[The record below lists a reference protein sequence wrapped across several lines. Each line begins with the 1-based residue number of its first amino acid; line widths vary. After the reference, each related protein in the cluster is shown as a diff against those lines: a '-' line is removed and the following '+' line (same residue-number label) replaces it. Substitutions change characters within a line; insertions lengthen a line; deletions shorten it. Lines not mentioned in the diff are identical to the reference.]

1 MAERRKRTFADL
13 SKYIKKSPNPAWILL
28 AVALGFLGVYIYTMN
43 IYLATLIVIVPY
55 LLNLALDQ
63 LTFKST
69 NTIFPLRRNITSVAI
84 TLWFY
89 IIFSGIL
96 IIIFPWLKF
105 QAIPL
110 GISFTAFFRYLVLY
124 IYFSK
129 KPYVN
134 VIASL
139 YFSLSLIPTFIYL
152 GLSGPI
158 LEIILFSIFS
168 AILAAIFVEKSTK
181 KFKERYEEEPTDLI
195 KFFLLHGFDRKY
207 NQIGERFF
215 KRMYNQNRIVPVKTI
230 TLREKTGSL
239 KTILVFPYIHPGPF
253 GTVGSSDLPIRLQK
267 RLNDLKCDLMV
278 FHTTTT
284 NDNNCSGEEDIG
296 AIAEGIKR
304 AMSSGE
310 KAEFMSRAKRVNA
323 SKYAISIFKF
333 GDFGFGAILPERDPF
348 DDISLPEGKRII
360 EAVKESG
367 ASDFAVID
375 AQSNYTPGVLELMD
389 CSPLIRPFQ
398 REFQRME
405 AKYPIM
411 AGYARGSYN
420 IKSLGEMGIQVLTF
434 NIDSAISAV
443 ILTDSNNIT
452 SDLMIK
458 IRENLKDIC
467 KVVEIY
473 TTDNHV
479 VNGSTLDMNPLG
491 EKDDN
496 VKLVEKIRN
505 ITELSIASISECTAE
520 MGSAD
525 VNVKMGSEES
535 YQELLDTV
543 FSSVKVSKRLAGIII
558 PVAFFIPLIVT
569 YLIYLIFL

>member
-28 AVALGFLGVYIYTMN
+28 AVALGLLGVYIYTMN
-43 IYLATLIVIVPY
+43 IYLAILIVIVPY
-55 LLNLALDQ
+55 SLNLVFDQ

-134 VIASL
+134 VFASL

-168 AILAAIFVEKSTK
+168 AILAAVFVEKSTK
-181 KFKERYEEEPTDLI
+181 KFKERYEEEPTDLV

-207 NQIGERFF
+207 NEIGERFF
-215 KRMYNQNRIVPVKTI
+215 KRMYNQNRTVPVKTI
-230 TLREKTGSL
+230 TLRDKTGNL
-239 KTILVFPYIHPGPF
+239 KTVLVFPYIHPGPF

-310 KAEFMSRAKRVNA
+310 KAEFMSRTKRVNA
-323 SKYAISIFKF
+323 SKYAISIFRF

-348 DDISLPEGKRII
+348 DDVSLPEGKRII

-558 PVAFFIPLIVT
+558 PAAFFIPLIVT

>member
-55 LLNLALDQ
+55 SLNLVFDQ

-348 DDISLPEGKRII
+348 DDVSLPEGKRII

>member
-1 MAERRKRTFADL
+1 M
-13 SKYIKKSPNPAWILL
+13 L

-55 LLNLALDQ
+55 SLNLALDQ

-69 NTIFPLRRNITSVAI
+69 KTIFPLRRNITSVAI

-89 IIFSGIL
+89 ILFSGIL

-134 VIASL
+134 VFASL
-139 YFSLSLIPTFIYL
+139 YFSLCLIPTFIYL
-152 GLSGPI
+152 GLFGPI
-158 LEIILFSIFS
+158 LEIVFFSLFS
-168 AILAAIFVEKSTK
+168 AILAAFFVEKSTK
-181 KFKERYEEEPTDLI
+181 KFKERYGEEPTDLV
-195 KFFLLHGFDRKY
+195 KFFLLHGFDRRY
-207 NQIGERFF
+207 NEIGERFF

-230 TLREKTGSL
+230 TLREKSGSL
-239 KTILVFPYIHPGPF
+239 KTVMVFPYIHPGPF

-267 RLNDLKCDLMV
+267 RLYELKCDLMV

-284 NDNNCSGEEDIG
+284 NDNNCSGEEDIA

-310 KAEFMSRAKRVNA
+310 KAEFMSRVKRVNA
-323 SKYAISIFKF
+323 SKYAISIFRF

-348 DDISLPEGKRII
+348 DDVSLPEGKRII
-360 EAVKESG
+360 EAVKDSG

-398 REFQRME
+398 REFHRME
-405 AKYPIM
+405 SKYPIM

-420 IKSLGEMGIQVLTF
+420 IKSLGEMGIQILTF
-434 NIDSAISAV
+434 NIDSSISAI

-452 SDLMIK
+452 SDLMMK
-458 IRENLKDIC
+458 IRENLKDLC
-467 KVVEIY
+467 KNVEIY

-491 EKDDN
+491 EKDDHG
-496 VKLVEKIRN
+496 KLIEKIRN

-520 MGSAD
+520 MGSTD

-543 FSSVKVSKRLAGIII
+543 FSSVKVSKRLAGVII
-558 PVAFFIPLIVT
+558 PAAFFIPLIVT

>member
-55 LLNLALDQ
+55 SLNLVFDQ

-215 KRMYNQNRIVPVKTI
+215 KRMYNQNRTVPVKTI
-230 TLREKTGSL
+230 TLRDKTGNL
-239 KTILVFPYIHPGPF
+239 KTVLVFPYIHPGPF

-323 SKYAISIFKF
+323 SKYAISIFRF

-558 PVAFFIPLIVT
+558 PAAFLIPLIVT
-569 YLIYLIFL
+569 YLIYLVFL

>member
-1 MAERRKRTFADL
+1 M
-13 SKYIKKSPNPAWILL
+13 L
-28 AVALGFLGVYIYTMN
+28 AVALGFLGVYLYTMN
-43 IYLATLIVIVPY
+43 IYLATLIVIIPY
-55 LLNLALDQ
+55 SLNLILDQ
-63 LTFKST
+63 ITFKST
-69 NTIFPLRRNITSVAI
+69 QTIFPLRRNITSVAI
-84 TLWFY
+84 TMWFY
-89 IIFSGIL
+89 ILFSGIL

-134 VIASL
+134 IFTSL
-139 YFSLSLIPTFIYL
+139 YFSLCLIPTFIYL
-152 GLSGPI
+152 GLFGPI
-158 LEIILFSIFS
+158 IEIVFFSLFS
-168 AILAAIFVEKSTK
+168 AILAAFFVEKSTK
-181 KFKERYEEEPTDLI
+181 KFKERYGEEPTDLV

-207 NQIGERFF
+207 NEIGERFF
-215 KRMYNQNRIVPVKTI
+215 KKMYNQNKTVPVKTI
-230 TLREKTGSL
+230 ALRDKSGSL
-239 KTILVFPYIHPGPF
+239 KTVLVFPYIHPGPF
-253 GTVGSSDLPIRLQK
+253 GTVGSSDLPIRLQR

-284 NDNNCSGEEDIG
+284 NDNNCSGEEDIVS
-296 AIAEGIKR
+296 ITDGIKR
-304 AMSSGE
+304 AMSSGTN
-310 KAEFMSRAKRVNA
+310 AEFMARIKRVNA
-323 SKYAISIFKF
+323 SKYAISIFRF
-333 GDFGFGAILPERDPF
+333 GNYGFGAILPERDPF
-348 DDISLPEGKRII
+348 DDVSLPEGKRIM
-360 EAVKESG
+360 EAVMDSG

-398 REFQRME
+398 REFERME
-405 AKYPIM
+405 TKYPIM

-420 IKSLGEMGIQVLTF
+420 TKSLGEMGIQVLTF
-434 NIDSAISAV
+434 SIDSVINAI

-452 SDLMIK
+452 ADLMMK

-467 KVVEIY
+467 KMVEIY

-505 ITELSIASISECTAE
+505 ITELSIASISECTSE

-543 FSSVKVSKRLAGIII
+543 FSSVRVSKRLAGLII
-558 PVAFFIPLIVT
+558 PAAFFIPLIIT
-569 YLIYLIFL
+569 YLVYLVFF